1 MEEQTKTNKRQ
12 TKTDKVHLVHFTP
25 EAKPHM
31 LVHVNHDLFN
41 FPPGCSQ
48 VNYSFILFLLVFL
61 GQQRNIGILTI
72 PTGSSKRYSN
82 VIFRFSEITKVI

>member
-1 MEEQTKTNKRQ
+1 MEEQTRDKQKR
-12 TKTDKVHLVHFTP
+12 TKVHLVHFTP

-31 LVHVNHDLFN
+31 LVNVNHDLFN

-48 VNYSFILFLLVFL
+48 VNYSFILFFIGLVNI

-72 PTGSSKRYSN
+72 PTGISKRYSN